1 MRSALILLLLAS
13 PLAAQDKSS
22 RDGAAAGTYAT
33 AVQLGENSCGSV
45 TVQPLPTV
53 VAHRTGDSLF
63 TMTHGPLAHRGVLRP
78 NGTFLTTP
86 IVLGSAPGTVTKVQV
101 AGRFTASGFTA
112 SVAVE
117 ESGPRTCSYIVYWT
131 GTRRGPTTRP

>member
-1 MRSALILLLLAS
+1 MKLAIAFVLLAS
-13 PLAAQDKSS
+13 PLAAQEKSS

-33 AVQLGENSCGSV
+33 AVELGENSCGTV

-53 VAHRTGDSLF
+53 VTHRTGDSLF
-63 TMTHGPLAHRGVLRP
+63 TMVHGPLTHRGVLRP

-86 IVLGSAPGTVTKVQV
+86 LVLGAAPGAVTKVQV
-101 AGRFTASGFTA
+101 AGRFTVSGFTA

-131 GTRRGPTTRP
+131 GTRQGAMTRP